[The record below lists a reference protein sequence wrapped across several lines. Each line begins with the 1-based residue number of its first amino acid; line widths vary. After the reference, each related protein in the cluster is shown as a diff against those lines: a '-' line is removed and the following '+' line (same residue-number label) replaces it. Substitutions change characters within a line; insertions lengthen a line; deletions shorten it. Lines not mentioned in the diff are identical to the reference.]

1 METLAG
7 AFDLTA
13 ALQSRGVDFAA
24 LGGAYL
30 VFIASC
36 VATAAVF
43 FAARAHLVVAP
54 NKQARDYAVYVC
66 AVLLTLLIATAL
78 ENELVPTGVPT
89 LRYVAYPQILFLL
102 ALHLWVLN
110 RAHEPW
116 IIELGASSI
125 AASIT
130 VASVAAAAADSFRA
144 AHAVTL
150 VVFAGL
156 LGFLWRQAI
165 STKRAFV
172 NADSIYIRTKEN
184 LDAAVAPQKPW
195 LGLPHWAALV
205 VASVLLAI
213 ANSLL
218 RGRGLEEI
226 PALDVALE
234 SALLLSIT
242 ALVCA
247 VPATSYWI
255 ARKTWMPELTRFVW
269 LVWLVVGFAFT
280 YGNYL
285 TSLGKV

>member
-7 AFDLTA
+7 AFDFTA

-24 LGGAYL
+24 LGAAYL

-36 VATAAVF
+36 VATIAVF

-54 NKQARDYAVYVC
+54 NRQARDYAQYVC

-78 ENELVPTGVPT
+78 ENELLPTTVPT

-102 ALHLWVLN
+102 ALHLWIFY
-110 RAHEPW
+110 RQEPW

-125 AASIT
+125 AASIA
-130 VASVAAAAADSFRA
+130 VAAVAAAAADSFRV
-144 AHAVTL
+144 AHGITTL
-150 VVFAGL
+150 VFVGL
-156 LGFLWRQAI
+156 LAFLWRQAI
-165 STKRAFV
+165 STKRGFV
-172 NADSIYIRTKEN
+172 NAASIYVRSKEN

-195 LGLPHWAALV
+195 LGLAHWAALV
-205 VASVLLAI
+205 VASVSLAI
-213 ANSLL
+213 VNSLL
-218 RGRGLEEI
+218 RGRGIEQI
-226 PALDVALE
+226 PAVDIALE
-234 SALLLSIT
+234 SGLLMLVT
-242 ALVCA
+242 GLVCA

-269 LVWLVVGFAFT
+269 LVWIVVSFAFT

>member
-13 ALQSRGVDFAA
+13 ALQSRGVDFVA

-43 FAARAHLVVAP
+43 FAARTHLVVAP
-54 NKQARDYAVYVC
+54 NRQARDYAQYVSV
-66 AVLLTLLIATAL
+66 VLLTLLIATAL
-78 ENELVPTGVPT
+78 ENELLPASVPT

-102 ALHLWVLN
+102 VLHLWMYY
-110 RAHEPW
+110 RQEPW

-130 VASVAAAAADSFRA
+130 VAAVAAAAANSFRI
-144 AHAVTL
+144 AHGVTL
-150 VVFAGL
+150 LVFVGL
-156 LGFLWRQAI
+156 LAFLWRQAI
-165 STKRAFV
+165 STKRAFQT
-172 NADSIYIRTKEN
+172 ADSIYIRSKEN

-213 ANSLL
+213 VNSLL
-218 RGRGLEEI
+218 RGRGIEQI
-226 PALDVALE
+226 PAVDVALE
-234 SALLLSIT
+234 SALLLSVT

-269 LVWLVVGFAFT
+269 LVWIVVGFAFT

>member
-13 ALQSRGVDFAA
+13 ALHSRGVDFAA

-43 FAARAHLVVAP
+43 FAARTHLVVAP
-54 NKQARDYAVYVC
+54 NRQARDYAQYVSV
-66 AVLLTLLIATAL
+66 VLLTLLIATAL
-78 ENELVPTGVPT
+78 ENELLPTSVPT

-102 ALHLWVLN
+102 TLHLWMFY
-110 RAHEPW
+110 RQEPW

-130 VASVAAAAADSFRA
+130 VAVVAAAAANSFRI
-144 AHAVTL
+144 AHGVTL
-150 VVFAGL
+150 LVFAGL
-156 LGFLWRQAI
+156 LAFLWRQAI
-165 STKRAFV
+165 STKRAFQT
-172 NADSIYIRTKEN
+172 ADSIYIRSKEN
-184 LDAAVAPQKPW
+184 FDSGQAPQKPW

-213 ANSLL
+213 VNSLL
-218 RGRGLEEI
+218 RGRGIGQI
-226 PALDVALE
+226 PAVDVALE

-269 LVWLVVGFAFT
+269 LVWIVVGFAFT

>member
-7 AFDLTA
+7 AFDLAA
-13 ALQSRGVDFAA
+13 ALHSRGVDFAT

-30 VFIASC
+30 VFLTSC

-43 FAARAHLVVAP
+43 FLARTHLVVAP
-54 NKQARDYAVYVC
+54 NPQARSYAQCVS
-66 AVLLTLLIATAL
+66 AVLLALLIATAL
-78 ENELVPTGVPT
+78 ENELPTVLPT
-89 LRYVAYPQILFLL
+89 LPYVAYPQILFLL
-102 ALHLWVLN
+102 ALHLWMFY
-110 RAHEPW
+110 RQEPW

-125 AASIT
+125 
-130 VASVAAAAADSFRA
+130 VASVSVAAAVAAAADSFRI
-144 AHAVTL
+144 AHGITL
-150 VVFAGL
+150 LVFAGL
-156 LGFLWRQAI
+156 LGYLWRQAI
-165 STKRAFV
+165 STKHAFKT
-172 NADSIYIRTKEN
+172 ADSIYLRTKEN

-195 LGLPHWAALV
+195 LGVAQWAALV

-218 RGRGLEEI
+218 RGRGIQQI
-226 PALDVALE
+226 PAVDVALE
-234 SALLLSIT
+234 SGLLLVVT
-242 ALVCA
+242 AFVCA

-269 LVWLVVGFAFT
+269 LVWIVVGFAFT

>member
-13 ALQSRGVDFAA
+13 ALQSRGIDFAA
-24 LGGAYL
+24 LGAAYL

-54 NKQARDYAVYVC
+54 NRQARDYAVYVSV
-66 AVLLTLLIATAL
+66 VLLTLLIATAL
-78 ENELVPTGVPT
+78 ENELVAAGVPT

-102 ALHLWVLN
+102 ALHLWILY
-110 RAHEPW
+110 RPHEPW

-125 AASIT
+125 VASIA
-130 VASVAAAAADSFRA
+130 VAAVAAAATDSFRA
-144 AHAVTL
+144 AHGVTL

-156 LGFLWRQAI
+156 LGLLWRQAI

-172 NADSIYIRTKEN
+172 NADSIYIRSKEN
-184 LDAAVAPQKPW
+184 LDPTVAPQKPW

-205 VASVLLAI
+205 VSSVLLAI
-213 ANSLL
+213 VNSLL
-218 RGRGLEEI
+218 RGRGIGQI
-226 PALDVALE
+226 PAVDVALE

-247 VPATSYWI
+247 VPATSYWL

-269 LVWLVVGFAFT
+269 LVWIVVGFAFT

-285 TSLGKV
+285 TSLGKI